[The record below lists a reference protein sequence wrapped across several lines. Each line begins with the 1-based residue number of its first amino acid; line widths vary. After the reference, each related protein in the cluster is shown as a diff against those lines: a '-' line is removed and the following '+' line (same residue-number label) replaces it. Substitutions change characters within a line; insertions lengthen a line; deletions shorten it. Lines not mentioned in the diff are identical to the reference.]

1 MAQKSGWFPEQYK
14 YQWLYNL
21 TREKS
26 MKMLRKAA
34 RIAAIMVMPILIAI
48 PAYAYEEGDWVLR
61 VGVGIV
67 EPDDSSGPISL
78 DGSEIPNSGV
88 SVDVDSQPALA
99 LTYML
104 TNNVGLEIIASA
116 PFEHQIT
123 GEGEFSGLSIG
134 STKHLPPTLSLQY
147 YFFEGTPR
155 FQPYAGIGVNYT
167 AFFSEDLDSQ
177 FESAIGTGDLSVDD
191 SVGLSLQLGAD
202 YSINENW
209 FANVAVWKMDLE
221 TTATIKLD
229 AGPKVEVDVDVDPWV
244 YMLTVGYK
252 F

>member
-1 MAQKSGWFPEQYK
+1 
-14 YQWLYNL
+14 
-21 TREKS
+21 
-26 MKMLRKAA
+26 MKVIQNVV
-34 RIAAIMVMPILIAI
+34 RIAVIMVV
-48 PAYAYEEGDWVLR
+48 PALNAVPAHTYERGDWVLR

-88 SVDVDSQPALA
+88 SVDVDSQPASA

-104 TNNVGLEIIASA
+104 TDKVGLEIIASA
-116 PFEHQIT
+116 PFEHKIT
-123 GEGEFSGLSIG
+123 GEGDFSGLSIG
-134 STKHLPPTLSLQY
+134 SAKHLPPTLSLQY
-147 YFFEGTPR
+147 YFLNGTPR

-177 FESAIGTGDLSVDD
+177 FESAIGTGDLRIDD

-202 YSINENW
+202 YSINKNW
-209 FANVAVWKMDLE
+209 VANIAVWKIDLD